1 MTDDAAH
8 DAELSIPE
16 GVLLGHALVARLADS
31 LGIRVFFI
39 KGPASVLQGLRP
51 AKVSSDVDVYVDPAM
66 LDDLLEGLRA
76 RGWRE
81 RPADPDHKTFPK
93 HSVTVDHPEWPCC
106 IDLHFRFPGMEKPSA
121 DCFETLWANTVD
133 MDLAGQRLRVPAKPL
148 GILFLALH
156 ALRSPELPACH
167 QELQYLTGLIQG
179 QSQAE
184 ALLDLA
190 SATGSL
196 AAMRPFL
203 ENLVS
208 EGLTVAWPEPSPEW
222 RNRVVAREPGS
233 ARIIALLQ
241 ASWREK
247 PHLLWRAVFPR
258 TEVFLSGNI
267 YADMSFLGRLRQHRS
282 RWARFSKAVPRLVR
296 DLRGL

>member
-1 MTDDAAH
+1 MTDAAH

-51 AKVSSDVDVYVDPAM
+51 AKVSSDVDVYADPAR
-66 LDDLLEGLRA
+66 LDDLLEGLRV

-106 IDLHFRFPGMEKPSA
+106 VDLHFRFPGMEKPSA

-156 ALRSPELPACH
+156 DLRSPELPACH
-167 QELQYLTGLIQG
+167 QELQYLRSLTQRRS
-179 QSQAE
+179 QSE

-190 SATGSL
+190 ADTGSL

-203 ENLVS
+203 ESLVS
-208 EGLTVAWPEPSPEW
+208 EDLNVAWPEPSREW
-222 RNRVVAREPGS
+222 RNRVAAREPGS

-241 ASWREK
+241 APWRDK
-247 PHLLWRAVFPR
+247 PGMFIAAILPGAD
-258 TEVFLSGNI
+258 VFLSQDL
-267 YADMSFLGRLRQHRS
+267 YADLTFLGRLAQHRA
-282 RWARFSKAVPRLVR
+282 RWLRFIQGIPRLVR
-296 DLRGL
+296 DLRVR